1 MQVNWKYELV
11 NCRKMAKEWT
21 KTLVIANISMADVSG
36 IKQKGRKPR
45 ELSNLT
51 PGIFPNNC
59 KM

>member
-1 MQVNWKYELV
+1 MV
-11 NCRKMAKEWT
+11 KERT
-21 KTLVIANISMADVSG
+21 KTLVIADISMADVSG
-36 IKQKGRKPR
+36 LKQKGRKPR